1 VVFVLYRLVGYEG
14 LEFNSEGGTED
25 SEEEAKRGRWK
36 QEVHYFLHFVCTV
49 LWKMAEV
56 CVNCF
61 LTTCLV
67 ALSLSLMLLRKL
79 TNYRMFVASDG
90 ILLHVRSGR

>member
-1 VVFVLYRLVGYEG
+1 
-14 LEFNSEGGTED
+14 
-25 SEEEAKRGRWK
+25 
-36 QEVHYFLHFVCTV
+36 

-90 ILLHVRSGR
+90 ILLPVRSGR